1 MCCVCVCVCVCV
13 EADVE
18 PVSEQYHEGKLTAS
32 VVFCVC
38 VELCGIV
45 FVWNV
50 SVRFP
55 SACFCAFY
63 VCVVRFVLGRTARL
77 DVVVCVAVCVVVAAC
92 GRRAIGIVDH
102 DLSRCVN
109 SYPP

>member
-1 MCCVCVCVCVCV
+1 MCV
-13 EADVE
+13 ECE
-18 PVSEQYHEGKLTAS
+18 TVSEQYHEGKLTAS
-32 VVFCVC
+32 VVLCVC

-50 SVRFP
+50 SVCFP
-55 SACFCAFY
+55 SACFCAFH

-77 DVVVCVAVCVVVAAC
+77 DVVVCVAVCVVAAC

>member
-1 MCCVCVCVCVCV
+1 MCV
-13 EADVE
+13 ECE
-18 PVSEQYHEGKLTAS
+18 TVSEQYHEGKLTAS
-32 VVFCVC
+32 VVLCVC

-50 SVRFP
+50 SVCFP
-55 SACFCAFY
+55 SACVCAFMCVWCGLSWDARRALMLWF
-63 VCVVRFVLGRTARL
+63 VC
-77 DVVVCVAVCVVVAAC
+77 AVCVVAAC

>member
-1 MCCVCVCVCVCV
+1 MC
-13 EADVE
+13 
-18 PVSEQYHEGKLTAS
+18 
-32 VVFCVC
+32 VF
-38 VELCGIV
+38 LPHV
-45 FVWNV
+45 FVL
-50 SVRFP
+50 F
-55 SACFCAFY
+55 

-109 SYPP
+109 SYPPQDITPTCLFVPLILCLSSSCSFADPTLFISLGFLCVVF